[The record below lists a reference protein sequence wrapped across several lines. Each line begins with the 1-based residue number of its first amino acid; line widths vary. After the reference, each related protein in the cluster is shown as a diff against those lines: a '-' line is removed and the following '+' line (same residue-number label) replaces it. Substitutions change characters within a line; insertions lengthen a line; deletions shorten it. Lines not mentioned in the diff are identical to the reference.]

1 MLEGSK
7 IMFFIFNMNMSK
19 VVSLLITLI
28 VVVLIVIG
36 VLTFG
41 GGKTSDVS
49 AFNKDKVYKI
59 GVDPTSVPDNFYD
72 ANGKIVGFDPDLMEA
87 MAEVIGIKYE
97 HVSMEFD
104 GIIPALQNGNI
115 DLSLTG
121 MFITPERQKKI
132 DFGDS
137 YFESGIQ
144 IVVKSENDT
153 IKDFDDLKGKKVG
166 CAIGSAQS
174 IYLRENGLSDEV
186 IELTTES
193 MFQSLKTGHIDAMV
207 ISEDMIFD
215 YNKKNNDLKPVGPVV
230 ARRGVSYG
238 VAKGKNG
245 ELLKELNRALSEL
258 KKNGVYDKI
267 YEKWYEGRPR
277 D

>member
-1 MLEGSK
+1 
-7 IMFFIFNMNMSK
+7 MSK